1 MNIQNQL
8 NSLTIFKT
16 MRYTTPSGKEYILPY
31 NITREEAIQRMEEY
45 AKKAEQDERS
55 GQQLFDDMFG
65 G

>member
-1 MNIQNQL
+1 
-8 NSLTIFKT
+8 